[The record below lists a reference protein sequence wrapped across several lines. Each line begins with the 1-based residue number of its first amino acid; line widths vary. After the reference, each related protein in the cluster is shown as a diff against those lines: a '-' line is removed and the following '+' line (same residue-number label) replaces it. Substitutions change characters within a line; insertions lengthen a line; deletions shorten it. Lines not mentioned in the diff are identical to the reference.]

1 MDVSEL
7 YGRDQIEQLIKSRG
21 LVEVTGWL
29 VVIDTELYVIEERF
43 PDPYKSGKKIKIAN
57 SDIAFSVR
65 DSISPL
71 GGGKSFVFH
80 RAKVIGFFSEEG
92 GGAVFEVKALWLE
105 DERSTFIEINL
116 TSEYVELAK
125 NKYPDLMKRTSI
137 DSNDWLDYF

>member
-7 YGRDQIEQLIKSRG
+7 YGRDQIEQLIKSG
-21 LVEVTGWL
+21 ELVEVTGWL
-29 VVIDTELYVIEERF
+29 VVIDAELYVIEERF
-43 PDPYKSGKKIKIAN
+43 PEPYESGKKIKITN

-80 RAKVIGFFSEEG
+80 RAKVIGSFFWG
-92 GGAVFEVKALWLE
+92 GDAVFEVKALSLE
-105 DERSTFIEINL
+105 DECSTFIEINL
-116 TSEYVELAK
+116 TPEYVELAK
-125 NKYPDLMKRTSI
+125 NKYPDLMKKTFI

>member
-7 YGRDQIEQLIKSRG
+7 YGRDQIEQLIKSRE

-29 VVIDTELYVIEERF
+29 VVIDAELYVIEERF

-80 RAKVIGFFSEEG
+80 RVKVIGSFSEG
-92 GGAVFEVKALWLE
+92 DGAVFEVKALSLE
-105 DERSTFIEINL
+105 DERSAFIEINL
-116 TSEYVELAK
+116 KPEYVELAK
-125 NKYPDLMKRTSI
+125 NKYPDLMKKTFI